1 MKRDASAAFFRDLKE
16 DALTY
21 AALKLE
27 LLKLGAYERTGK
39 VISVLSYGLILLI
52 LALFLMLFSFIALA
66 FFLGDWLHSPGLGF
80 ALVSVLYLLIIG
92 GVLLCRQMFRK
103 MILNTV
109 ISALTSNENN
119 NNEATSEENP
129 AGEAVGA

>member
-1 MKRDASAAFFRDLKE
+1 MKKDSGAFFRELKE
-16 DALTY
+16 DAVTY

-52 LALFLMLFSFIALA
+52 LALFLMLFAFIALA
-66 FFLGDWLHSPGLGF
+66 FFLDDWLQSPGLGF
-80 ALVSVLYLLIIG
+80 AFVSVLYLLIMG
-92 GVLLCRQMFRK
+92 GVVFYRQKIRK

-109 ISALTSNENN
+109 LAALTSNENN
-119 NNEATSEENP
+119 NNETASEANP
-129 AGEAVGA
+129 AGDAVSA